1 MRLLLWRLGSLSGS
15 GWNTDSSGDS
25 GQMPGWWLMVFSG
38 PSFSTPFTRVQ
49 DTCPV
54 PHTLISCIIPALDK
68 QWHTIITHTTIKH
81 SYIHVSGKIPL
92 ARKDNLLTGNSICN
106 TPLCFWHKIFEFLK
120 QYTFQS
126 LLCFLVERNLAMK
139 CEMKGWKNATKI

>member
-1 MRLLLWRLGSLSGS
+1 MRLLLWRRGSLSGS

-25 GQMPGWWLMVFSG
+25 GQMPAWWLMVFSG

-81 SYIHVSGKIPL
+81 SYMLVEKFHWREKIICW
-92 ARKDNLLTGNSICN
+92 NSICN
-106 TPLCFWHKIFEFLK
+106 TQLCFWHKIFEFLK